1 MLAIATVRPS
11 TWNSR
16 IEPAGISSFL
26 AARTKAIRL
35 LLQLILEIVRL
46 CNLHKSVRG
55 DKSFKI
61 AGMPRFVAR
70 LFRGEGPLIHRENP
84 ASEDTGYNNFSA
96 ATASARPSRCA

>member
-1 MLAIATVRPS
+1 MLAIATVSPS

-35 LLQLILEIVRL
+35 LLQIIVEIVRL

-55 DKSFKI
+55 DQSFRI
-61 AGMPRFVAR
+61 AGLPRFVAR
-70 LFRGEGPLIHRENP
+70 LFRGEGPLTYRENP
-84 ASEDTGYNNFSA
+84 ASENGGDINFSA
-96 ATASARPSRCA
+96 ATASARP